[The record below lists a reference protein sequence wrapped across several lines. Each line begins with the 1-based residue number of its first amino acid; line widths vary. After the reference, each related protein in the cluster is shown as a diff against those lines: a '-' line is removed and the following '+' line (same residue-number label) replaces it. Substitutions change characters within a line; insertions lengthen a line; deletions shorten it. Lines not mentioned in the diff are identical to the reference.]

1 MRVQLHLKRVR
12 PGSDNFRDMSATLGT
27 DPPLWERYTRA
38 HGRVHLTG
46 LQALVRMTLDQ
57 LRRDAA
63 AGLRTGGFF
72 SGYPGSPLAGLDGLL
87 RSLAPLLA
95 RADVRLVPGLN
106 EELAASAVAGTQVVE
121 TFPHARYDGVLGLW
135 FGKAPGLDR
144 SLDAL
149 RHANF
154 VGTGRHGGALAVVGD
169 DPFCKSSSL
178 PSHSEHAFA
187 HAWIPLFA
195 PSDPGDVLRLGRLA
209 FALSRYTGLWSGLR
223 MVADVADS
231 GRVVTLGEREPE
243 LVLPPFA
250 NPSGRPSALR
260 IDTNLLPP
268 NVLRIEQDLVFGR
281 LEAVHGFARA
291 NGLNPITSR
300 HARDRVGLVAS
311 GSLYRELES
320 ALLLLGLD
328 ERERERLGVRLL
340 KVDLVWPLERERVRE
355 FADGLEAIVV
365 VDSRRAWLEEQVRAA
380 LYDGSSRA
388 RVLGQHDER
397 GAPWLA
403 RRNEISGGTLAQDL
417 AAWLDAR
424 CDGPKLAARLAPL
437 EAALARASLGA
448 EPSRAP
454 HFCSGCPHSS
464 STKLPEGS
472 LAGGGIGCHTMALLM
487 PEREV
492 RLLGAMGSEGAH
504 WIGLAPYTEAP
515 HLFQNLGDGTYFHSG
530 RLAVR
535 ACVEAGSTLTFKL
548 LWNGVVAMTGG
559 QHAVGAKS
567 LAVVVRDLL
576 SDGVARVVAM
586 SDDREVTALAAYEPR
601 LQVVERRGWDTAM
614 RELRERTG
622 VSVMIWDELCANEK
636 QRLERRGVLARP
648 SARIVINEDVCE
660 GCGDCGVK
668 SSCVSLRPVASA
680 LGRKTRVH
688 TGSCSDDR
696 ACLDGDCP
704 AFLSVEGAS
713 AEPQRFESLVSL
725 PLPEPPLFAWDRE
738 RFELLLV
745 GIGSTG
751 VVTIDALLV
760 RAAEHDG
767 LYAMHLDQT
776 GLAQRGGKVVSHCIL
791 SRAQPEGSPRIEP
804 GRADVLLAF
813 DPLGSSDREALR
825 ALDPARTR
833 AVVHE
838 LYVPTGAD
846 VAAPGFV
853 LPELSELVEP
863 LRGATRSLEGV
874 PAELLAEV
882 ALGQSLSANLV
893 LLGFAWQRGLVPLSV
908 QALERAIRENGVAV
922 EANLRAITLGRAAA
936 VDAGLIAKLLHDAT
950 PPAIGDE
957 PALERAARLL
967 GPAWSAVH
975 EALGRFVHAK
985 DSDRVIERIAGFATD
1000 LVDFQS
1006 ARLAARYCARVA
1018 RLAEAEA
1025 AVDPDSLPLTEAA
1038 ARELYRLLAYKDEYE
1053 VARLLTRGPHRR
1065 WLRRH
1070 SAAEPR
1076 IRYHLHPPFLRALGL
1091 DRKLALGAWIE
1102 PLFAALAG
1110 ARRLRG
1116 TVFDPFG
1123 WTRVRRLER
1132 ELARWYESVLDA
1144 IARHLRA
1151 ENRAEALEI
1160 VRLVEG
1166 IRGYEGIKE
1175 ARAAELRPILERK
1188 LAAFSARS

>member
-1 MRVQLHLKRVR
+1 
-12 PGSDNFRDMSATLGT
+12 MSATLGT
-27 DPPLWERYTRA
+27 DPPLWERYTRTR
-38 HGRVHLTG
+38 GRVHLTG

-57 LRRDAA
+57 RRRDAA
-63 AGLRTGGFF
+63 AGLRTGAFF

-87 RSLAPLLA
+87 RSLTKLLE
-95 RADVRLVPGLN
+95 REDVRLVPGLN
-106 EELAASAVAGTQVVE
+106 EELAASAVAGTQLVE
-121 TFPHARYDGVLGLW
+121 TFPHARYDGVLGVW

-154 VGTGRHGGALAVVGD
+154 VGTGRSGGALAVVGD

-187 HAWIPLFA
+187 HAYIPLFA

-231 GRVVTLGEREPE
+231 GRVVSLADAEPA
-243 LVLPPFA
+243 LVLPEL
-250 NPSGRPSALR
+250 PSPAGRPVRR

-281 LEAVHGFARA
+281 LEAVHRFARA

-300 HARDRVGLVAS
+300 HERDRIGLVAA

-328 ERERERLGVRLL
+328 EPERERLGIRLL
-340 KVDLVWPLERERVRE
+340 KLDLVWPLEAERVRE
-355 FADGLEAIVV
+355 FAAGLDAIAV
-365 VDSRRAWLEEQVRAA
+365 VDSRRAWLEEQVRSA
-380 LYDGSSRA
+380 LYDAQSRV

-417 AAWLDAR
+417 APWLEARLDA
-424 CDGPKLAARLAPL
+424 PALATRLAPL
-437 EAALARASLGA
+437 EAALARAAHAA

-454 HFCSGCPHSS
+454 HFCSGCPHSA

-504 WIGLAPYTEAP
+504 WIGLAPYTETT
-515 HLFQNLGDGTYFHSG
+515 HLFQNLGDGTYLHSG

-559 QHAVGAKS
+559 QHAVGAKP
-567 LAVVVRDLL
+567 LAAVVRDLI

-586 SDDREVTALAAYEPR
+586 SDERELAALASHEPR
-601 LQVVERRGWDTAM
+601 LELVARGGWDGAM
-614 RELRERTG
+614 RRLREVPG
-622 VSVMIWDELCANEK
+622 VTVMIWDELCANEK

-648 SARIVINEDVCE
+648 SARVVINEDVCE

-668 SSCVSLRPVASA
+668 SSCVSLRPVDTA
-680 LGRKTRVH
+680 LGRKTRIH
-688 TGSCSDDR
+688 AGSCSDDR

-713 AEPQRFESLVSL
+713 AEPERFEALVSF
-725 PLPEPPLFAWDRE
+725 PLPAPPETAWERE

-776 GLAQRGGKVVSHCIL
+776 GLAQRGGKVVSHCVL
-791 SRAQPEGSPRIEP
+791 SRAEPIGSPRIEAA
-804 GRADVLLAF
+804 RADVLLAF

-825 ALDPARTR
+825 ALNPGRTR

-846 VAAPGFV
+846 VGSPGFV
-853 LPELSELVEP
+853 PPDLSELTAP
-863 LRGATRSLEGV
+863 LREATRSLEGV

-882 ALGQSLSANLV
+882 ALGQSLCANLV
-893 LLGFAWQRGLVPLSV
+893 LLGYAWQRGLVPLSV
-908 QALERAIRENGVAV
+908 GALERAIRENGVAV
-922 EANLRAITLGRAAA
+922 EANLRAVALGRAVA
-936 VDAGLIAKLLHDAT
+936 VDPGLAAKLLHDAQ

-957 PALERAARLL
+957 PALERAVRLL
-967 GPAWSAVH
+967 GPAWSEVH
-975 EALGRFVHAK
+975 EALGRFTLAK
-985 DSDRVIERIAGFATD
+985 DFDHVTERIAGFAAD

-1006 ARLAARYCARVA
+1006 RRLAARYCARIA

-1025 AVDPDSLPLTEAA
+1025 AVEPESLALTEAA

-1053 VARLLTRGPHRR
+1053 VARLLLRGPHRR
-1065 WLRRH
+1065 WLRRN
-1070 SAAEPR
+1070 AAGEPQL
-1076 IRYHLHPPFLRALGL
+1076 RYHLHPPLLRALGL
-1091 DRKLALGAWIE
+1091 ERKLALGAWIE

-1116 TVFDPFG
+1116 TPFDPFG

-1132 ELARWYESVLDA
+1132 ELARWYEHVIDTLA
-1144 IARHLRA
+1144 AHLRA
-1151 ENRAEALEI
+1151 ENRTEALEI
-1160 VRLVEG
+1160 ARLAEG
-1166 IRGYEGIKE
+1166 IRGYEEIKE

-1188 LAAFSARS
+1188 LAAFTAPA

>member
-1 MRVQLHLKRVR
+1 MRDT
-12 PGSDNFRDMSATLGT
+12 SDNFVDMSATLGT
-27 DPPLWERYTRA
+27 DPPLWERYTRT

-46 LQALVRMTLDQ
+46 LQALLRMTLDQ
-57 LRRDAA
+57 LRSDAR
-63 AGLRTGGFF
+63 AGLRTGAFF
-72 SGYPGSPLAGLDGLL
+72 SGYPGSPLAGLDGML

-95 RADVRLVPGLN
+95 RSDVRLAPGLN
-106 EELAASAVAGTQVVE
+106 EELAASAVAGTQLVE
-121 TFPHARYDGVLGLW
+121 TFPHARYNGVLGVW

-144 SLDAL
+144 AIDAL

-154 VGTGRHGGALAVVGD
+154 VGTGRQGGALAVVGD

-187 HAWIPLFA
+187 HAYIPLFA
-195 PSDPGDVLRLGRLA
+195 PADPGDVLRLGRLA

-231 GRVVTLGEREPE
+231 GRIVTLADAEPA
-243 LVLPPFA
+243 LVLPEFV
-250 NPSGRPSALR
+250 NPAGRPARR

-281 LEAVHGFARA
+281 LEAVHRFARA
-291 NGLNPITSR
+291 NGLNPITSK

-320 ALLLLGLD
+320 ALALLGLD
-328 ERERERLGVRLL
+328 EPERERLGVRLL
-340 KVDLVWPLERERVRE
+340 KLDLVWPLETERMRE
-355 FADGLEAIVV
+355 FASGLEAIVV

-380 LYDGSSRA
+380 LYEGGSRA

-397 GAPWLA
+397 GAAWLA
-403 RRNEISGGTLAQDL
+403 RRHELTGGTLAQDL
-417 AAWLDAR
+417 APWL
-424 CDGPKLAARLAPL
+424 GEKLGEPKLVSRLAPL
-437 EAALARASLGA
+437 EAALARASHAA

-487 PEREV
+487 PERAV

-504 WIGLAPYTEAP
+504 WIGLAPYTETR

-535 ACVEAGSTLTFKL
+535 ACVEAGATITFKL

-559 QHAVGAKS
+559 QHAVGAKP
-567 LAVVVRDLL
+567 LAALVRDLL
-576 SDGVARVVAM
+576 ADGVLCVVAM
-586 SDDREVTALAAYEPR
+586 SDDREVAALETYEPR
-601 LQVVERRGWDTAM
+601 LRVVDRNGWDGAM
-614 RELRERTG
+614 RELREQSG

-648 SARIVINEDVCE
+648 SARVVINEDVCE

-668 SSCVSLRPVASA
+668 SSCVSLRPVETA

-688 TGSCSDDR
+688 AGSCSDDR

-704 AFLSVEGAS
+704 AFLSVEGAT
-713 AEPQRFESLVSL
+713 AAALPFESLL
-725 PLPEPPLFAWDRE
+725 TGPLPEPPAPIWDGDRY
-738 RFELLLV
+738 ELQLV

-776 GLAQRGGKVVSHCIL
+776 GLAQRGGKVVSHCVL
-791 SRAQPEGSPRIEP
+791 ARTELTGSPRIEP

-813 DPLGSSDREALR
+813 DPLGSSDRDALR
-825 ALDPARTR
+825 ALDPGRTR

-846 VAAPGFV
+846 VGAPGFQ
-853 LPELSELVEP
+853 PPDLSLLIEP
-863 LRGATRSLEGV
+863 LREATRSLERV

-893 LLGFAWQRGLVPLSV
+893 LLGFAWQRGLVPVSRL
-908 QALERAIRENGVAV
+908 ALERAVRENGVAV
-922 EANLRAITLGRAAA
+922 EANLRAIALGRAAA
-936 VDAGLIAKLLHDAT
+936 VDAELVAKLLHDAT

-957 PALERAARLL
+957 PALDRAARAL

-975 EALGRFVHAK
+975 EALGRFQHAK
-985 DSDRVIERIAGFATD
+985 DSDRVTSLIASFAAD
-1000 LVDFQS
+1000 LVDYQGK
-1006 ARLAARYCARVA
+1006 RLASRYCARVA
-1018 RLAEAEA
+1018 RVAEAAA
-1025 AVDPDSLPLTEAA
+1025 AVDPESLALTEAA
-1038 ARELYRLLAYKDEYE
+1038 SRELYRVLAYKDEYE
-1053 VARLLTRGPHRR
+1053 VARLLLRGPHRR

-1070 SAAEPR
+1070 SAHQPS
-1076 IRYHLHPPFLRALGL
+1076 IRYHLHPPLLRALGL
-1091 DRKLALGAWIE
+1091 KSKLALGAWIE
-1102 PLFAALAG
+1102 PVFAALAA

-1116 TVFDPFG
+1116 TALDPFG
-1123 WTRVRRLER
+1123 WTRARRLER
-1132 ELARWYESVLDA
+1132 ELASWYEGVLDA
-1144 IARHLRA
+1144 VAAHVRA

-1160 VRLVEG
+1160 VRLAEG

-1175 ARAAELRPILERK
+1175 ARAAELRPIIERK
-1188 LAAFSARS
+1188 LAALVAPR